1 MNSLHPFAV
10 TTYLP
15 YNRKTN
21 KQKEKSESSSTCTF
35 SSTETEDS
43 SPSEADEYDTI
54 SSGSSLRES
63 FEKMEGAPKCHRG
76 HTHVINYF
84 DEEHNHEAAGEHNEE
99 QDQN

>member
-1 MNSLHPFAV
+1 MNNLHPFAV
-10 TTYLP
+10 STYLP
-15 YNRKTN
+15 YNRKTSS
-21 KQKEKSESSSTCTF
+21 KKEKSDSSSSDTF

-76 HTHVINYF
+76 HVHVNDYF
-84 DEEHNHEAAGEHNEE
+84 DEEHNQDVDGEPNEE
-99 QDQN
+99 